1 MTVMDAECSEA
12 GPDGAIEP
20 VVNALWIGA
29 SLDDLHAACL
39 RSFVLAGHRMRLHC
53 YDVPRNVPPGVE
65 TVDASKLM
73 SRDQV
78 VYYRSNGSPSLF
90 SNLYRLKILEAGLGL
105 YVDCDVFCLRPIPKQ
120 DYIFG
125 FQASDQLNGAVLKL
139 PVGSQILLE
148 MLKFADDP
156 YYIVPWLVGSKR
168 LRYKLRKF
176 IGLPIHISNYGWGK
190 LGPEAITYF
199 AGSTGVIRHAAPIDV
214 FYPVS
219 HHQVA
224 MLLDPNLS
232 LSHIGTPRTL
242 CIHLF
247 DHTLRQWM
255 TGRAVPD
262 RSPLG
267 QMLERCGFSTAGGS

>member
-1 MTVMDAECSEA
+1 MDAECSEA

-53 YDVPRNVPPGVE
+53 YDVPRNVPPDVE

-73 SRDQV
+73 SRDRV

-105 YVDCDVFCLRPIPKQ
+105 YVDCDVFCIRPIPKQ

-125 FQASDQLNGAVLKL
+125 FQTSDQLNGAVLKL

-156 YYIVPWLVGSKR
+156 YYIVPWLVGSKL
-168 LRYKLRKF
+168 LRYRFRKF

-199 AGSTGVIRHAAPIDV
+199 AGRTGVIHHAAPIDV

-219 HHQVA
+219 YHQVA

-255 TGRAVPD
+255 RGRAVPD
-262 RSPLG
+262 HSPLG